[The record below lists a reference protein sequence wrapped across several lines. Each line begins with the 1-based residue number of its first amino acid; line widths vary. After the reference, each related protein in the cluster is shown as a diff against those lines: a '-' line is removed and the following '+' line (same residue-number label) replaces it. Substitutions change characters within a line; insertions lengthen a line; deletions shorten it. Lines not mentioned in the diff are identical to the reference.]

1 MAKPKPR
8 AKERRVEQAIPLS
21 QLFAVSR
28 RYRRSI
34 HVERDDLSLEALDGY
49 QLTPVALKTLDRI
62 ISGLRDERGTRAWS
76 LTGPYGSGKS
86 SFAVYLAALF
96 SAGET
101 ARATDGRAL
110 ASVAKKLIRDVS
122 HDRHEDLFG
131 ASGRRKLPML
141 RSVLITAERQPL
153 PALLLRGLSSGLH
166 RIWSGRK
173 SRPKVIARID
183 EQAELAESGRTVSTR
198 TVVRL
203 FEEAR
208 EAIRRA
214 DLGDGLLVVVD
225 EAGKALEHAAQSP
238 RASDVLLL
246 QELAELAARSA
257 GAPFVFLTVFHQS
270 FSGYAARLS
279 PAQRNEWEKV
289 QGRFEDIAFVDGW
302 EQTVRFV
309 SEAIERRGGIPDRA
323 LSEATDEVQ
332 AALRC
337 ADLPAALARPEVRN
351 RLIEG
356 LPLHPYVTLLLG
368 PLFRSGIFQN
378 ERSLFAFLVSREPGA
393 LQEFLGKHNALS
405 SHLPLYTIDA
415 LYHYVT
421 NVLDSRGSYGR
432 GQALQTAEVA
442 LGRVPDAAGELGRAV
457 VKTVALISWLGEK
470 VGLRASLETLA
481 QALPGKVSVKTLR
494 EVIAALTDASILTYR
509 RFRSS
514 YVLWEGSDIRIDDVL
529 QKAQTRSLSP
539 GQAARLLDAVTEQNH
554 LVARRHLFETG
565 TLRYFPVSYVAS
577 DDMRDRLLADSND
590 GDGEVLIA
598 ITRNEV
604 EQDHVIK
611 LIKAETAIAR
621 SETQRPIIVVVPHD
635 SERLMDLVAEHATL
649 EALPEL
655 EPGLQG
661 DPVARREVAAR
672 AEDVKALLRAEVA
685 EIIGSG
691 SGSTTSRWFVFGKE
705 HPVRHARE
713 ISALLSDV
721 CDRAYDK
728 AAFIHNELLN
738 RAELS
743 AASAAA
749 RRELL
754 ARMLEA
760 SDKESFGIE
769 GFPPEMSMY
778 QSLFNKHRLHHRQK
792 HGPWGLDE
800 PPVVNAKAKTKR
812 GHLSFVWHAM
822 TEFLAAHE
830 GERVALT
837 DLYAHLERPPYGLKR
852 GVSPVLF
859 IHYYAINAE
868 SIALYE
874 SDRFQPSMTP
884 AVAERMLRATKNF
897 SLQWH
902 PIADTR
908 AEVLLVLGEALGVE
922 PRPGR
927 EAPTLLQIIKQ
938 LVRVANDLTHYA
950 RYTKQLAEPTLR
962 VRDALMSAKEPA
974 PLLFRTL
981 PQAVGV
987 EPFESKD
994 KRRSDDARVFA
1005 QALKK
1010 AVTELERAYE
1020 VLLRKLESTISTTF
1034 GIGKVKDGDLRR
1046 KLAGRGTRVLPHAV
1060 APKLRSFLMRALDE
1074 SMPRDEWIVNLAT
1087 LFANKPPEHWADSD
1101 RNVFDTE
1108 LAIVQRSFAEMEA
1121 LVLATEELPDLEDR
1135 DTGERVLRVSVS
1147 ELGAPRRE
1155 RVVTLS
1161 PQDSRAAD
1169 RLRDEIQGS
1178 LNEFRSELTADAR
1191 LAILSAMAA
1200 QLMTEIERAG
1210 KRPGTISRAEGK
1222 GE

>member
-1 MAKPKPR
+1 MAKAKPR
-8 AKERRVEQAIPLS
+8 VKERRNEPSIPLA

-34 HVERDDLSLEALDGY
+34 HLERDDLSLEALEGY
-49 QLTPVALKTLDRI
+49 QLTPIALKSLDRI

-96 SAGET
+96 SAAES

-110 ASVAKKLIRDVS
+110 ASVAKKLLRDVS

-131 ASGRRKLPML
+131 ANGRRKLPML

-153 PALLLRGLSSGLH
+153 PALLLRGLSTGLH

-173 SRPKVIARID
+173 GRPKVIQRID
-183 EQAELAESGRTVSTR
+183 EQAARAEGGSTLSTR
-198 TVVRL
+198 TVVKL

-208 EAIRRA
+208 QAIIHA
-214 DLGDGLLVVVD
+214 ELGDGLLVVVD
-225 EAGKALEHAAQSP
+225 EAGKALEYAAQSP

-257 GAPFVFLTVFHQS
+257 GAPFVFITVFHQS

-302 EQTVRFV
+302 DQTVRFV
-309 SEAIERRGGIPDRA
+309 SEAIERRGGIPGRA
-323 LSEATDEVQ
+323 LGEATDAVQ

-351 RLIEG
+351 RLLEG

-378 ERSLFAFLVSREPGA
+378 ERSLFAFLASREPGA
-393 LQEFLGKHNALS
+393 LQEFLHKHSAS
-405 SHLPLYTIDA
+405 SSQLPLYTVDA

-432 GQALQTAEVA
+432 GQVLQTAEVA

-457 VKTVALISWLGEK
+457 VKVVALISWLGEK
-470 VGLRASLETLA
+470 VGLRANLETLA
-481 QALPGKVSVKTLR
+481 QALPGQVSVKTLR
-494 EVIAALTDASILTYR
+494 PVVDALTDASILTYR

-529 QKAQTRSLSP
+529 QKAPTRSLST
-539 GQAARLLDAVTEQNH
+539 GQAARLLDAVTEQTH

-565 TLRYFPVSYVAS
+565 TLRYFPVSYVAAE
-577 DDMRDRLLADSND
+577 DMRDRLLADVGD

-598 ITRNEV
+598 ITRNEE
-604 EQDHVIK
+604 EQEHVIK
-611 LIKAETAIAR
+611 LVRAEGAIAR
-621 SETQRPIIVVVPHD
+621 SATQRPVIVVVPRD
-635 SERLMDLVAEHATL
+635 AERLMDLVAEHATL

-672 AEDVKALLRAEVA
+672 AEDVKALLRSELA

-691 SGSTTSRWFVFGKE
+691 SGSTTSRWFAHGE
-705 HPVRHARE
+705 ERPVRHARQ
-713 ISALLSDV
+713 ISALISDV

-728 AAFIHNELLN
+728 APFIHNELLN

-743 AASAAA
+743 SASAAA

-760 SDKESFGIE
+760 SDQESFGIE

-778 QSLFNKHRLHHRQK
+778 QSLFREHRLHHKQK
-792 HGPWGLDE
+792 HGPWGLDA
-800 PPVVNAKAKTKR
+800 PPARSSKR
-812 GHLSFVWHAM
+812 GHIAFVWHAI
-822 TEFLAAHE
+822 TEFLGAHE
-830 GERVALT
+830 GQRIALA

-859 IHYYAINAE
+859 IHYYAVNAE

-874 SDRFQPSMTP
+874 SDRFQPSLTS
-884 AVAERMLRATKNF
+884 AVVERMLRATKNF

-902 PIADTR
+902 PITDTR
-908 AEVLLVLGEALGVE
+908 AEILNVLGKALDVQS
-922 PRPGR
+922 RPGR
-927 EAPTLLQIIKQ
+927 ESPTLLQIIKR
-938 LVRVANDLTHYA
+938 LVRVANDITHYA
-950 RYTKQLAEPTLR
+950 RYTKQLAEPTLK
-962 VRDALMSAKEPA
+962 VREALMSAKEPA
-974 PLLFRTL
+974 PLLFRAL
-981 PQAVGV
+981 PQAVGIA
-987 EPFESKD
+987 PFESKD
-994 KRRSDDARVFA
+994 KQRSEDAQAFA
-1005 QALKK
+1005 KALKK
-1010 AVTELERAYE
+1010 AIVEIERAYDG
-1020 VLLRKLESTISTTF
+1020 LLRQLESTIATTF

-1046 KLAGRGTRVLPHAV
+1046 RLASRGTRVLPHAV
-1060 APKLRSFLMRALDE
+1060 APKLKSFLMRALDE

-1101 RNVFDTE
+1101 RAVFDTE

-1121 LVLATEELPDLEDR
+1121 LVLATEELPEFEDR
-1135 DTGERVLRVSVS
+1135 DSGERVLRVSVS
-1147 ELGAPRRE
+1147 ELGTPRRE

-1161 PQDSRAAD
+1161 AHDARAAD
-1169 RLRDEIQGS
+1169 RLRDEIQER
-1178 LNEFRSELTADAR
+1178 LAEYRSELTADAQ

-1200 QLMTEIERAG
+1200 QLMTELDRSG
-1210 KRPGTISRAEGK
+1210 KRSSNLSRAEGK